1 MTDES
6 RPLDQAA
13 PEPDPAAPEPGPAV
27 ARGTAEAT
35 ELERVLIADD
45 ESLQQEME
53 RLQQELDRLK
63 ELYLRKLADFDNY
76 RKRQEREM
84 AEFRRFAQADLVR
97 DCLPVLDNLERA
109 IQAGAGEQ
117 ANGLRTGVELV
128 CKQFRDVLGKSGLSE
143 IAPEGEPFDPA
154 EHEAIAR
161 QESAAVS
168 EPTVVQVLQK
178 GYRLSERLLRPALVT
193 VAVPVR
199 GAAPA
204 AGGEESHGQ
213 DHRD

>member
-6 RPLDQAA
+6 RPPDEAA
-13 PEPDPAAPEPGPAV
+13 PDHNAAALEPEPTV
-27 ARGTAEAT
+27 AGATAEAT
-35 ELERVLIADD
+35 ELESVLIADD

-84 AEFRRFAQADLVR
+84 LEFRRFAHADLVR

-109 IQAGAGEQ
+109 IQSSAGDQ

-143 IAPEGEPFDPA
+143 IAPEGEPFDPE

-193 VAVPVR
+193 VAVPAPG
-199 GAAPA
+199 GAPT
-204 AGGEESHGQ
+204 AGGEENHGQ